1 MVFTVPAHAPI
12 REYLDIGSRSLGYF
26 EHFEPRYRRA
36 FGDPPA
42 DLAGYAQLHQRFY
55 EQNGLDEDKL
65 YNASA
70 RLQEVLQD
78 AGAQVDSQR
87 VSAQALPSLWQGQ
100 AADAAIDML
109 NQQVGRADADW
120 KTAGTAWRA
129 LAGSIAALRT
139 AVKIKADAVAHI
151 LENGEA
157 VQIDGKTPEDVDDI
171 ISGTSITFSN
181 ITQNSLLSKLW
192 RIFPE
197 LAEGNVA
204 QDIVL
209 LVPGTDYRDRIQQ
222 RCRDWLDKVFQP
234 DYVAKVRKFTEVCD
248 LTDQGVANVYEPLI
262 GALNQVPDTAYP
274 RPAGVTVPEQP
285 KNEGMPKDTAVPTQ
299 PGNPTAPT
307 VPAGTPATPAAPS
320 PSAPAAPSPSTPSS
334 PASAPSTPASPSTPE
349 SPSTPASPSNPVTPA
364 TPNVPSTPAAPAA
377 QVPNTSSL
385 EGLPALSQAANQFS
399 PLASGISHLVDA
411 GLSSLTGIIKD
422 GVDGAVELV
431 EDVID
436 PSRSDRDHDGQP
448 DGKPAAEFDVAGK
461 HLKFE
466 MGPDGQLTLLMSEAD
481 GKTQEFSLR
490 LDEHGMPV
498 LEMSEPKDGLPADKL
513 SSTDPSPSA
522 PSADKPS
529 PTDSPPPAG
538 KSPADAG
545 PAAPPADKPSPTEP
559 APVAPEQKKSV
570 EPPNA
575 AEENTG
581 QPGGRPSAPPM
592 RREEDGEHTPKR
604 MPGEQN
610 AEAPFDSGAELAEA
624 GPMGDL
630 AEAGPL

>member
-12 REYLDIGSRSLGYF
+12 KDYLDIGSRSLVYF

-42 DLAGYAQLHQRFY
+42 DLASYAQLHQRFY
-55 EQNGLDEDKL
+55 EQNGLNEDKL

-78 AGAQVDSQR
+78 AGVQVDSQR

-109 NQQVGRADADW
+109 NLQVGRADADW

-129 LAGSIAALRT
+129 LAGSIAALRS
-139 AVKIKADAVAHI
+139 AVKIKADVVAHI
-151 LENGEA
+151 LEHGEA
-157 VQIDGKTPEDVDDI
+157 VKIDGKTPEDVDDI
-171 ISGTSITFSN
+171 ISGTSISFSN

-209 LVPGTDYRDRIQQ
+209 LIPGTDYRDRIQQ

-234 DYVAKVRKFTEVCD
+234 DYTAKVRKFSEVCD
-248 LTDQGVANVYEPLI
+248 LTDQGVENVYEPLI

-274 RPAGVTVPEQP
+274 RPAGMPVPEQP
-285 KNEGMPKDTAVPTQ
+285 KSEGTPKDTALPTQ
-299 PGNPTAPT
+299 PGNPTVPT
-307 VPAGTPATPAAPS
+307 VPAGTPATPVSLA
-320 PSAPAAPSPSTPSS
+320 PSAPASPSPSTPST
-334 PASAPSTPASPSTPE
+334 PASPSVPSTPASPSTPE
-349 SPSTPASPSNPVTPA
+349 SPSTPASTSNQGTPSTPS
-364 TPNVPSTPAAPAA
+364 VPSTPTV

-385 EGLPALSQAANQFS
+385 EGLPALSQVANQLS
-399 PLASGISHLVDA
+399 PLASGISNLVDA
-411 GLSSLTGIIKD
+411 GISSLTGIIKD
-422 GVDGAVELV
+422 GVDGAVQLV

-436 PSRSDRDHDGQP
+436 PSQADRDHDGKP

-466 MGPDGQLTLLMSEAD
+466 MGPDGQLTLMMSEAD

-498 LEMSEPKDGLPADKL
+498 LEMSEPKDGSPAEKP
-513 SSTDPSPSA
+513 SPTDPAPSA
-522 PSADKPS
+522 PSAEKP
-529 PTDSPPPAG
+529 PPADSVPPAG
-538 KSPADAG
+538 KSPSDSS
-545 PAAPPADKPSPTEP
+545 PSAPPADKSSHADP
-559 APVAPEQKKSV
+559 APAAPEQKKSV
-570 EPPNA
+570 EQPD

-581 QPGGRPSAPPM
+581 QPGGRPGAPPM